1 MIKLFV
7 KRACLLCIPVFLISW
22 AFPGSASGTGDTVD
36 SIDCS
41 SPLGLLQLF
50 FNTEPAEVKSL
61 VLDSDAGQ
69 SNANNVYES
78 LNPPWLISKDVDG
91 NGLLNDDVDI
101 SELNGAAINPIDGK
115 AYATASTKES
125 NSGVYVVRFDRDG
138 DLEFVMRFNNVTTI
152 NNGTFDSQGRFYSG
166 ARVGSDFLIQ
176 RWDNLADIVGQS
188 TGSGMPLTAP
198 SATGDIGVTNV
209 PADISILE
217 MNGVEYVVGRPN
229 NISTLMLMDTRDMS
243 ALALDISSSVS
254 RDGTTGAPPNG
265 GGYGAAWTY
274 EGLAYLSQNNG
285 GGLWALNPDD
295 VDTAG
300 GSATLREVLSTTA
313 ITQANDGLG
322 CPSESITEDQALPGS
337 AGQATLVYHANG
349 GDGDPDDLATSPDES
364 VNLSELEPSRDGF
377 SFTSWNSS
385 EDGSGTSYGS
395 GDAFVMPGDGETDH
409 LHAQWTQNPVTTT
422 TEVPVT
428 TTTEVPVTTTTEV
441 PGPQTLPATGSGSP
455 SVPLII
461 MLIVAGVALVLVRRP
476 SSDST

>member
-1 MIKLFV
+1 
-7 KRACLLCIPVFLISW
+7 
-22 AFPGSASGTGDTVD
+22 
-36 SIDCS
+36 
-41 SPLGLLQLF
+41 
-50 FNTEPAEVKSL
+50 
-61 VLDSDAGQ
+61 
-69 SNANNVYES
+69 
-78 LNPPWLISKDVDG
+78 
-91 NGLLNDDVDI
+91 
-101 SELNGAAINPIDGK
+101 
-115 AYATASTKES
+115 
-125 NSGVYVVRFDRDG
+125 
-138 DLEFVMRFNNVTTI
+138 
-152 NNGTFDSQGRFYSG
+152 
-166 ARVGSDFLIQ
+166 
-176 RWDNLADIVGQS
+176 
-188 TGSGMPLTAP
+188 MPLTAP

-243 ALALDISSSVS
+243 ALALDTSSSVS

-274 EGLAYLSQNNG
+274 EGSAYFSQNNG

-300 GSATLREVLSTTA
+300 VSATLRKVLSTTA
-313 ITQANDGLG
+313 VTQANDGLG

-364 VNLSELEPSRDGF
+364 VNLSELEPNRDGF